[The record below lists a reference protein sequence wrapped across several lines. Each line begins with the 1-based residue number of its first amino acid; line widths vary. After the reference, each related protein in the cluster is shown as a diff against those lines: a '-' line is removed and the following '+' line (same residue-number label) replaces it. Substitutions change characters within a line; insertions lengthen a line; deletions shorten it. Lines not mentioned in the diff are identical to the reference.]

1 MNVNRILSIGAVV
14 AIVLSLPF
22 FGRDWNRLMHL
33 LGGVLFLGNIF
44 VTAVWM
50 SLVRKSRDAEVVRVG
65 ARGILVTDALFTLP
79 GVILLTLN
87 GGILGTQFF
96 KAGAPWIIVS
106 VILFALSGVVW
117 GAALV
122 PIQKR
127 LARLAEAIPPH
138 GPVPPECDVLISKW
152 FRWGGVATL
161 LPFVTLLLMVYK
173 PVFG

>member
-1 MNVNRILSIGAVV
+1 
-14 AIVLSLPF
+14 
-22 FGRDWNRLMHL
+22 MHL
-33 LGGVLFLGNIF
+33 LVGRCSGQYLSPLYGRVSVEEPRRG
-44 VTAVWM
+44 
-50 SLVRKSRDAEVVRVG
+50 SRSGRRAWNF
-65 ARGILVTDALFTLP
+65 VTDALFTLP

-87 GGILGTQFF
+87 GGVLGATSSRR
-96 KAGAPWIIVS
+96 AVDHRVGDSLRPVGS
-106 VILFALSGVVW
+106 RVG
-117 GAALV
+117 ALV

-127 LARLAEAIPPH
+127 LARLADALPPH

>member
-14 AIVLSLPF
+14 AVVLSLPF

-33 LGGVLFLGNIF
+33 LGAVLFLGNIF

-50 SLVRKSRDAEVVRVG
+50 SLVRRSRDAAVIRIG
-65 ARGILVTDALFTLP
+65 ARGILLTDALFTLP
-79 GVILLTLN
+79 GVLLLALN
-87 GGILGTQFF
+87 GGILGTQWFQ
-96 KAGAPWIIVS
+96 AGAPWIIVS

-117 GAALV
+117 GAVLM

-127 LARLAEAIPPH
+127 LARLAEAIPRE
-138 GPVPPECDVLISKW
+138 GPVPLECDVLISKW
-152 FRWGGVATL
+152 FRWGGIATL
-161 LPFVTLLLMVYK
+161 LPFVILVLMVFK